1 MPSLKEIKGRI
12 GSVQSTLKIT
22 SAMKLVASAKLRK
35 AQQTIEGMRPYER
48 KLQGMLE
55 HLVAS
60 GAQVSGEY
68 TRTALKEDEEG
79 NPIRQRVALVAFA
92 SNSSLCGAFNAN
104 AVRLALETLRSYGDA
119 DVTVYSVGRKM
130 ADAMRKVNKPSPENY
145 TKLADKPTYA
155 PAAELAEKLMEDF
168 REGRLDRID
177 LVYNHFVSSG
187 KQVPVR
193 ETLLP
198 MGEMAGQAGHDENGT
213 ASVIPGSSSVIPGST
228 GDLDYILEPS
238 ASALLADLLP
248 KSLRLKFYTALLDSN
263 ASEHAARTVAM
274 QTATDNGEDLLQELT
289 LQYNKSRQQKITSE
303 ILDLAGGSQEQ
314 EGLRESVPLSESLFD
329 GTHDPDEVAGK
340 AFCLVTAQNGRKGD
354 AVLPHPGGPVH
365 GGGQAELEYAVR
377 VVLQDVAPGG
387 ERLDEAVLVVRRIA
401 DDIDLPLLVAEER
414 IGEGHRGE
422 GGQDPPDG
430 LPAVLE
436 SDIHIPGH
444 HSQCH
449 QDDKDNGE
457 DQRNLNEILEGATEV
472 GHFWSLFLRARTRK
486 RARA

>member
-48 KLQGMLE
+48 KLQEMLE

-60 GAQVSGEY
+60 GAKMSGEY
-68 TRTALKEDEEG
+68 TRIARTEDEEG
-79 NPIRQRVALVAFA
+79 RPIRQRVALVAFA

-104 AVRLALETLRSYGDA
+104 AVRLALETIRSYGDA
-119 DVTVYSVGRKM
+119 DVTVYSIGRKM
-130 ADAMRKVNKPSPENY
+130 SDAMRKADHPSPGDY
-145 TKLADKPTYA
+145 QKLADKPSYA

-187 KQVPVR
+187 KQVAVR

-198 MGEMAGQAGHDENGT
+198 MGISPL
-213 ASVIPGSSSVIPGST
+213 ASLGRNDSSVVISSGAGGAVEKSDP
-228 GDLDYILEPS
+228 DYILEPS
-238 ASALLADLLP
+238 ASDLLEDLLP

-314 EGLRESVPLSESLFD
+314 
-329 GTHDPDEVAGK
+329 
-340 AFCLVTAQNGRKGD
+340 
-354 AVLPHPGGPVH
+354 
-365 GGGQAELEYAVR
+365 
-377 VVLQDVAPGG
+377 
-387 ERLDEAVLVVRRIA
+387 
-401 DDIDLPLLVAEER
+401 
-414 IGEGHRGE
+414 
-422 GGQDPPDG
+422 
-430 LPAVLE
+430 
-436 SDIHIPGH
+436 
-444 HSQCH
+444 
-449 QDDKDNGE
+449 
-457 DQRNLNEILEGATEV
+457 
-472 GHFWSLFLRARTRK
+472 
-486 RARA
+486 

>member
-48 KLQGMLE
+48 KLLGMLD

-60 GAQVSGEY
+60 GAKLSGEY
-68 TRTALKEDEEG
+68 TRTPAEG
-79 NPIRQRVALVAFA
+79 APGQRIALVAFA

-104 AVRLALETLRSYGDA
+104 AVRLALETIRSYGDA
-119 DVTVYSVGRKM
+119 DVTVYSIGRKM
-130 ADAMRKVNKPSPENY
+130 ADSMRKAGKPSPADY
-145 TKLADKPTYA
+145 QKLADKPSYA
-155 PAAELAEKLMEDF
+155 PAAELAEKLMADF
-168 REGRLDRID
+168 LAGRLDRID

-198 MGEMAGQAGHDENGT
+198 MGEIPGQARNEDESAPT
-213 ASVIPGSSSVIPGST
+213 ASSGTPSLIPGST
-228 GDLDYILEPS
+228 RDLDYILEPS

-303 ILDLAGGSQEQ
+303 ILDLAGGSQQ
-314 EGLRESVPLSESLFD
+314 
-329 GTHDPDEVAGK
+329 
-340 AFCLVTAQNGRKGD
+340 Q
-354 AVLPHPGGPVH
+354 
-365 GGGQAELEYAVR
+365 
-377 VVLQDVAPGG
+377 
-387 ERLDEAVLVVRRIA
+387 
-401 DDIDLPLLVAEER
+401 
-414 IGEGHRGE
+414 
-422 GGQDPPDG
+422 
-430 LPAVLE
+430 
-436 SDIHIPGH
+436 
-444 HSQCH
+444 
-449 QDDKDNGE
+449 
-457 DQRNLNEILEGATEV
+457 
-472 GHFWSLFLRARTRK
+472 
-486 RARA
+486 

>member
-48 KLQGMLE
+48 KLQGMLD

-60 GAQVSGEY
+60 GAKLSGEY
-68 TRTALKEDEEG
+68 TRTPAAGPDAPG
-79 NPIRQRVALVAFA
+79 QRIALVAFA

-104 AVRLALETLRSYGDA
+104 AVRLTLDTIRSYGDA

-130 ADAMRKVNKPSPENY
+130 ADAMRKAGHPSPADY
-145 TKLADKPTYA
+145 QKLADKPAYA

-168 REGRLDRID
+168 LAGRLDRID

-198 MGEMAGQAGHDENGT
+198 MT
-213 ASVIPGSSSVIPGST
+213 SVISSGDSSIIPSEAKESEV
-228 GDLDYILEPS
+228 DYILEPS

-314 EGLRESVPLSESLFD
+314 
-329 GTHDPDEVAGK
+329 
-340 AFCLVTAQNGRKGD
+340 
-354 AVLPHPGGPVH
+354 
-365 GGGQAELEYAVR
+365 
-377 VVLQDVAPGG
+377 
-387 ERLDEAVLVVRRIA
+387 
-401 DDIDLPLLVAEER
+401 
-414 IGEGHRGE
+414 
-422 GGQDPPDG
+422 
-430 LPAVLE
+430 
-436 SDIHIPGH
+436 
-444 HSQCH
+444 
-449 QDDKDNGE
+449 
-457 DQRNLNEILEGATEV
+457 
-472 GHFWSLFLRARTRK
+472 
-486 RARA
+486 

>member
-48 KLQGMLE
+48 KLQGMLD

-60 GAQVSGEY
+60 GAQLGGEY
-68 TRTALKEDEEG
+68 TRTPAEG
-79 NPIRQRVALVAFA
+79 AAKRVALVAFA

-104 AVRLALETLRSYGDA
+104 AVRLALETVRSYGEA
-119 DVTVYSVGRKM
+119 DVTVYSIGRKM
-130 ADAMRKVNKPSPENY
+130 ADAMRKAGYPSPADY
-145 TKLADKPTYA
+145 QKLADKPAYA
-155 PAAELAEKLMEDF
+155 PAAELAEKLMADF
-168 REGRLDRID
+168 LAGRLDRID

-198 MGEMAGQAGHDENGT
+198 MGEIPGQARNEDESAPT
-213 ASVIPGSSSVIPGST
+213 LIPGST
-228 GDLDYILEPS
+228 RDLDYILEPS

-303 ILDLAGGSQEQ
+303 ILDLAGGSQQ
-314 EGLRESVPLSESLFD
+314 
-329 GTHDPDEVAGK
+329 
-340 AFCLVTAQNGRKGD
+340 Q
-354 AVLPHPGGPVH
+354 
-365 GGGQAELEYAVR
+365 
-377 VVLQDVAPGG
+377 
-387 ERLDEAVLVVRRIA
+387 
-401 DDIDLPLLVAEER
+401 
-414 IGEGHRGE
+414 
-422 GGQDPPDG
+422 
-430 LPAVLE
+430 
-436 SDIHIPGH
+436 
-444 HSQCH
+444 
-449 QDDKDNGE
+449 
-457 DQRNLNEILEGATEV
+457 
-472 GHFWSLFLRARTRK
+472 
-486 RARA
+486 

>member
-48 KLQGMLE
+48 KMQGMLD

-60 GAQVSGEY
+60 GAKVSGEY
-68 TRTALKEDEEG
+68 TRTPAEG
-79 NPIRQRVALVAFA
+79 AGKLRVALVAFA

-104 AVRLALETLRSYGDA
+104 AVRLALETIRSYGEA
-119 DVTVYSVGRKM
+119 DVTVYSIGRKM
-130 ADAMRKVNKPSPENY
+130 ADSMRKAGWPSPENY
-145 TKLADKPTYA
+145 KKLADKPSYA
-155 PAAELAEKLMEDF
+155 PAAELAEQLMADF
-168 REGRLDRID
+168 LAGRLDRID

-198 MGEMAGQAGHDENGT
+198 MT
-213 ASVIPGSSSVIPGST
+213 SVISSGDSSVIPSEAKES
-228 GDLDYILEPS
+228 DVEYILEPS

-303 ILDLAGGSQEQ
+303 ILDLAGGSQQ
-314 EGLRESVPLSESLFD
+314 
-329 GTHDPDEVAGK
+329 
-340 AFCLVTAQNGRKGD
+340 Q
-354 AVLPHPGGPVH
+354 
-365 GGGQAELEYAVR
+365 
-377 VVLQDVAPGG
+377 
-387 ERLDEAVLVVRRIA
+387 
-401 DDIDLPLLVAEER
+401 
-414 IGEGHRGE
+414 
-422 GGQDPPDG
+422 
-430 LPAVLE
+430 
-436 SDIHIPGH
+436 
-444 HSQCH
+444 
-449 QDDKDNGE
+449 
-457 DQRNLNEILEGATEV
+457 
-472 GHFWSLFLRARTRK
+472 
-486 RARA
+486 

>member
-35 AQQTIEGMRPYER
+35 APQTIEGMRPYER
-48 KLQGMLE
+48 KLQGMLD

-60 GAQVSGEY
+60 GAKVSGEY
-68 TRTALKEDEEG
+68 TRTPAEG
-79 NPIRQRVALVAFA
+79 APKQRIALVAFA

-104 AVRLALETLRSYGDA
+104 AVRLTLETIRSYGDA

-130 ADAMRKVNKPSPENY
+130 ADAMRKVGKPSPADY
-145 TKLADKPTYA
+145 QKHADKPSYA

-168 REGRLDRID
+168 LAGRLDRID

-187 KQVPVR
+187 KQVAVR

-198 MGEMAGQAGHDENGT
+198 MEISPL
-213 ASVIPGSSSVIPGST
+213 ASLGRNDKETVISNEVEKSEI
-228 GDLDYILEPS
+228 DYILEPS

-303 ILDLAGGSQEQ
+303 ILDLAGGSQQ
-314 EGLRESVPLSESLFD
+314 
-329 GTHDPDEVAGK
+329 
-340 AFCLVTAQNGRKGD
+340 Q
-354 AVLPHPGGPVH
+354 
-365 GGGQAELEYAVR
+365 
-377 VVLQDVAPGG
+377 
-387 ERLDEAVLVVRRIA
+387 
-401 DDIDLPLLVAEER
+401 
-414 IGEGHRGE
+414 
-422 GGQDPPDG
+422 
-430 LPAVLE
+430 
-436 SDIHIPGH
+436 
-444 HSQCH
+444 
-449 QDDKDNGE
+449 
-457 DQRNLNEILEGATEV
+457 
-472 GHFWSLFLRARTRK
+472 
-486 RARA
+486 